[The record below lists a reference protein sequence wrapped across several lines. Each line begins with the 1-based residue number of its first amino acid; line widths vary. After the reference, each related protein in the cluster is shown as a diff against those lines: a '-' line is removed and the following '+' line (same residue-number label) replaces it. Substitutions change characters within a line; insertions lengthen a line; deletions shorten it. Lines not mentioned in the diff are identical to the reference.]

1 MQGTVS
7 EALQEPLAQDKWL
20 RLPQNQVCKQGNVG
34 VGITFVAMAIS
45 FSIHVAQAVYTS
57 FELTN
62 FFVCVLIGGGLQ
74 LAARPVL
81 RRLLLWD
88 SKTTDEHNEEH
99 NWGFALVVGSLQIYF
114 ARILSSMVIESC
126 ADFVYNADYY
136 CTAAG
141 RDCYDDFVKASR
153 TEYAALI
160 SHTPCYDDQDVCVSL
175 EMRDS
180 FDDGGWAEVKA
191 ASQCQL
197 SASMTLGDRLTETQ
211 FAGTFF
217 EWRHVWQVITSLC
230 FLFLAKW
237 LYMLPYWVH
246 AKFSSGTLNSAT
258 NSSFAD
264 LVQDSKHQAVCI
276 SFAGYVFG
284 YSSVCTSQFANLRLG
299 ELASMFDEDADTY
312 RLEEFGDDILWALVG
327 LVMIFIAEILAHNVV
342 LTGFSNSEELL
353 NRDNRALA
361 CIEAGMY
368 IGSGFIIGACIT
380 LDNGWLALLFFGL
393 GELMM
398 ILFSLGYQYFTKFDD
413 EQSILNKN
421 VASGTHAPP
430 LWFRKVC
437 SASLTRVG
445 GVGRA
450 ALGPEHGLA
459 RAADLALAVPEPE
472 PHHAG
477 GVVRR
482 RRAHAARRQ
491 QDRRRADLPGA
502 VHRGRNLHRG
512 APVLPRRCCAA
523 FCANAHAVALIR
535 LQTPF
540 WDLLMAQEVRLLSHA
555 HSGRPAGRSRAN
567 QGAAAVLQRT
577 DSNPLAA
584 DEGADLSGRMRGG
597 TPDDVVAEAFARSD
611 SQPSK
616 PLQTLGGEELT
627 RRG

>member
-88 SKTTDEHNEEH
+88 SRTTDEHNEEH

-141 RDCYDDFVKASR
+141 RDCYDDFVKAPR
-153 TEYAALI
+153 VTHAALI
-160 SHTPCYDDQDVCVSL
+160 SHTPCYDDQDVCVSA
-175 EMRDS
+175 EMLIA
-180 FDDGGWAEVKA
+180 FNNGGGGQPGWAAVKA

-246 AKFSSGTLNSAT
+246 AKFSDVEY
-258 NSSFAD
+258 SSFAD

-284 YSSVCTSQFANLRLG
+284 YGSVCTSQFANLRLG

-398 ILFSLGYQYFTKFDD
+398 IVFSLGYQYFTKFDD

-421 VASGTHAPP
+421 VASGTHTHRRSGSPG
-430 LWFRKVC
+430 L
-437 SASLTRVG
+437 
-445 GVGRA
+445 
-450 ALGPEHGLA
+450 LGIPDTCRWRGQ
-459 RAADLALAVPEPE
+459 
-472 PHHAG
+472 G
-477 GVVRR
+477 CT
-482 RRAHAARRQ
+482 
-491 QDRRRADLPGA
+491 GA
-502 VHRGRNLHRG
+502 
-512 APVLPRRCCAA
+512 
-523 FCANAHAVALIR
+523 
-535 LQTPF
+535 
-540 WDLLMAQEVRLLSHA
+540 
-555 HSGRPAGRSRAN
+555 
-567 QGAAAVLQRT
+567 
-577 DSNPLAA
+577 
-584 DEGADLSGRMRGG
+584 
-597 TPDDVVAEAFARSD
+597 
-611 SQPSK
+611 
-616 PLQTLGGEELT
+616 
-627 RRG
+627 